1 MQNNDFNNAKAYY
14 PADLF
19 TASAQSFSAQQNS
32 TCQNC
37 SNQTNFT
44 QQCENCKNYTAT
56 QPNFPNNFFSQQGY
70 YNNASSNSS
79 STQNFSNFNQF
90 FRDKNTNSQNSS
102 PQNSGAFSQN
112 ADSIWKNS
120 DFVLQNQN
128 LFSQNQ
134 TQQNQPQSQS
144 QNTDPK
150 AYQPQNM
157 FGSLFGQ
164 NPMFGLLASQLLSN
178 SSAPLGALFSE
189 KSLDQNQLSQMM
201 LNLLKNKPNSPKNKS
216 KYNKKTTSSEV
227 VVDLNDSIDEE

>member
-37 SNQTNFT
+37 SNQTNFA
-44 QQCENCKNYTAT
+44 QQCENCKNNTAT

-90 FRDKNTNSQNSS
+90 FRDKNTNSQN
-102 PQNSGAFSQN
+102 
-112 ADSIWKNS
+112 
-120 DFVLQNQN
+120 
-128 LFSQNQ
+128 Q

-144 QNTDPK
+144 QNTEPK

>member
-1 MQNNDFNNAKAYY
+1 MQNNDFNDAKAYY

-19 TASAQSFSAQQNS
+19 TASAQSFSAQQNNS
-32 TCQNC
+32 CQNC
-37 SNQTNFT
+37 SNQSNFT
-44 QQCENCKNYTAT
+44 HQCENCKNNTAT
-56 QPNFPNNFFSQQGY
+56 QSNPLNNFFSQQDS
-70 YNNASSNSS
+70 YNSVSNNSS
-79 STQNFSNFNQF
+79 SAQNFSNFNQF
-90 FRDKNTNSQNSS
+90 SRDKDPNSQNSF

-112 ADSIWKNS
+112 SGSIWQNS
-120 DFVLQNQN
+120 DFVSQNQN

-134 TQQNQPQSQS
+134 TQQNQPHNQS
-144 QNTDPK
+144 QNTEPK

-164 NPMFGLLASQLLSN
+164 NPMIRLLASQLLTN
-178 SSAPLGALFSE
+178 SSVSLGTLFSG

-216 KYNKKTTSSEV
+216 KNNKKATSSEV